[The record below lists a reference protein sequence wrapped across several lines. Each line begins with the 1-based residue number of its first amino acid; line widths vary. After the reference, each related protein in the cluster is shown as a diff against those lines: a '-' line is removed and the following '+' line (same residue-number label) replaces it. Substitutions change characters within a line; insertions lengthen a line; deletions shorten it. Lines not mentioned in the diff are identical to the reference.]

1 MIEDITVRYLESF
14 KDKRPK
20 EPILIEGLPGIGQVG
35 KLVAEYMIHLL
46 GAEKIGEIHS
56 IYFPPQVI
64 LEENGLARLARNELF
79 LYHTE
84 EKDIIF
90 LVGDHQSTS
99 NEGHYI
105 LADQYCEI
113 AEELNVKRIYTLGG
127 FGVGHLVNEPRVLGA
142 VNRAELREEI
152 EAAGVTF
159 NRDEPGGGIIG
170 AAGLMLG
177 LSAQRGIDAVCLM
190 GETSGYIVDPMAA
203 ASVLA
208 VLSKLTGVPVDPT
221 RLNDRAAEMEKVIES
236 MVEGGKGK
244 GRGTELYRVR
254 NRGSLALHRVISCIS
269 CVPEPDYFC
278 KNAIISSISGT
289 ECTG

>member
-1 MIEDITVRYLESF
+1 MY
-14 KDKRPK
+14 P
-20 EPILIEGLPGIGQVG
+20 
-35 KLVAEYMIHLL
+35 AETRDLL
-46 GAEKIGEIHS
+46 
-56 IYFPPQVI
+56 
-64 LEENGLARLARNELF
+64 
-79 LYHTE
+79 
-84 EKDIIF
+84 F

-113 AEELNVKRIYTLGG
+113 AEELHVSRIYTLGG

-142 VNRAELREEI
+142 INRAELRGEI

-208 VLSKLTGVPVDPT
+208 VLSKLAGVPVDPT
-221 RLNDRAAEMEKVIES
+221 KLNDRAAEMEKAIES
-236 MVEGGKGK
+236 MVDDGKSK
-244 GRGTELYRVR
+244 DEELNYI
-254 NRGSLALHRVISCIS
+254 G
-269 CVPEPDYFC
+269 
-278 KNAIISSISGT
+278 
-289 ECTG
+289 

>member
-1 MIEDITVRYLESF
+1 MIEDITVRYLENF
-14 KDKRPK
+14 KDKRPT

-35 KLVAEYMIHLL
+35 KLVAEYMIHQL
-46 GAEKIGEIHS
+46 GATRIGEIHS

-64 LEENGLARLARNELF
+64 LDESGLARLVRNELY
-79 LYHTE
+79 LYQNE
-84 EKDIIF
+84 GRDIIF

-113 AEELNVKRIYTLGG
+113 AEELHVQRIYTLGG

-142 VNRAELREEI
+142 VNRAGLRGEI

-159 NRDEPGGGIIG
+159 KRDEPGGGIVG

-177 LSAQRGIDAVCLM
+177 LSAQRNIDAVCLM
-190 GETSGYIVDPMAA
+190 GETSGYIADPMAA

-208 VLSKLTGVPVDPT
+208 VLSKLAGVQVDPT
-221 RLNDRAAEMEKVIES
+221 RLNDRAAEMEKAIES
-236 MVEGGKGK
+236 MVEDGKGK
-244 GRGTELYRVR
+244 DEELNYI
-254 NRGSLALHRVISCIS
+254 G
-269 CVPEPDYFC
+269 
-278 KNAIISSISGT
+278 
-289 ECTG
+289 

>member
-1 MIEDITVRYLESF
+1 MAGTAGWQNMIEDITVRYLESF
-14 KDKRPK
+14 KDKRPN

-35 KLVAEYMIHLL
+35 KLVAEYMIHQL

-64 LEENGLARLARNELF
+64 LDENGLARLARNELF

-84 EKDIIF
+84 TKDILF

-113 AEELNVKRIYTLGG
+113 AEELHVSRIYTLGG

-142 VNRAELREEI
+142 VNRAELRGEI
-152 EAAGVTF
+152 ESAGVTF

-177 LSAQRGIDAVCLM
+177 LSALRGIDAVCLM

-208 VLSKLTGVPVDPT
+208 VLSKLSGVPVDPT
-221 RLNDRAAEMEKVIES
+221 KLNDRAAEMEKAIES
-236 MVEGGKGK
+236 MVEDGKSK
-244 GRGTELYRVR
+244 DEELNYI
-254 NRGSLALHRVISCIS
+254 G
-269 CVPEPDYFC
+269 
-278 KNAIISSISGT
+278 
-289 ECTG
+289 

>member
-14 KDKRPK
+14 KDKRPID
-20 EPILIEGLPGIGQVG
+20 PILIEGLPGIGQVG
-35 KLVAEYMIHLL
+35 KLVAEYMIHVL

-56 IYFPPQVI
+56 IYLPPQVI
-64 LEENGLARLARNELF
+64 LEESGLARLARNELY
-79 LYHTE
+79 LYQS
-84 EKDIIF
+84 EKRDIVF

-99 NEGHYI
+99 NEGHY
-105 LADQYCEI
+105 LLSDCYCEI
-113 AEELNVKRIYTLGG
+113 AEDLKVKRIYTLGG

-142 VNRAELREEI
+142 VNRTELREEV

-170 AAGLMLG
+170 AAGLILG

-208 VLSKLTGVPVDPT
+208 VLSKLTGIGIDAT
-221 RLNDRAAEMEKVIES
+221 RLNDRAAEMEKVIET
-236 MVEGGKGK
+236 MVEDGKGK
-244 GRGTELYRVR
+244 DEELNYI
-254 NRGSLALHRVISCIS
+254 G
-269 CVPEPDYFC
+269 
-278 KNAIISSISGT
+278 
-289 ECTG
+289 

>member
-14 KDKRPK
+14 KDRRPVD
-20 EPILIEGLPGIGQVG
+20 PILIEGLPGIGQVG
-35 KLVAEYMIHLL
+35 KLVAEYMIHQL

-64 LEENGLARLARNELF
+64 LDENGLARLARNELF

-84 EKDIIF
+84 EKDLIF

-113 AEELNVKRIYTLGG
+113 AEELKVKRIYTLGG

-142 VNRAELREEI
+142 INRVELREEI

-159 NRDEPGGGIIG
+159 NRDEPGGGI
-170 AAGLMLG
+170 
-177 LSAQRGIDAVCLM
+177 M

-208 VLSKLTGVPVDPT
+208 VLSKLSGVPVDPT
-221 RLNDRAAEMEKVIES
+221 KLNDRAAEMEKVIES
-236 MVEGGKGK
+236 MVEGEKSK
-244 GRGTELYRVR
+244 DEELSYI
-254 NRGSLALHRVISCIS
+254 G
-269 CVPEPDYFC
+269 
-278 KNAIISSISGT
+278 
-289 ECTG
+289 

>member
-1 MIEDITVRYLESF
+1 MIEDITVRYLECF
-14 KDKRPK
+14 KDKRPVD
-20 EPILIEGLPGIGQVG
+20 PILIEGLPGIGQVG
-35 KLVAEYMIHLL
+35 KLVAEYMIHQL
-46 GAEKIGEIHS
+46 GAEKIGEIYS
-56 IYFPPQVI
+56 IYLPPQVI
-64 LEENGLARLARNELF
+64 LDENGLARLARNELF

-84 EKDIIF
+84 EKDLLF

-99 NEGHYI
+99 NEGHYL

-113 AEELNVKRIYTLGG
+113 AEELKVKRIYTLGG

-142 VNRAELREEI
+142 INRAELRGEI
-152 EAAGVTF
+152 EASGVTF
-159 NRDEPGGGIIG
+159 TRDEPGGGIIG

-236 MVEGGKGK
+236 MVEDGKSK
-244 GRGTELYRVR
+244 DEELSYI
-254 NRGSLALHRVISCIS
+254 G
-269 CVPEPDYFC
+269 
-278 KNAIISSISGT
+278 
-289 ECTG
+289 

>member
-14 KDKRPK
+14 KDKKPV

-35 KLVAEYMIHLL
+35 KLVAEYMIHVL

-79 LYHTE
+79 LYQAGG
-84 EKDIIF
+84 KDLIF

-99 NEGHYI
+99 NEGHY
-105 LADQYCEI
+105 LLSDCYCEI
-113 AEELNVKRIYTLGG
+113 AEELKVKRIYTLGG

-142 VNRAELREEI
+142 VNRTELREEV

-170 AAGLMLG
+170 AAGLILG
-177 LSAQRGIDAVCLM
+177 LSAQRSIDAICLM
-190 GETSGYIVDPMAA
+190 GETSGYLVDPMAA
-203 ASVLA
+203 ANVLA
-208 VLSKLTGVPVDPT
+208 MLSKLIDVPVDPT
-221 RLNDRAAEMEKVIES
+221 KLNDRAAEMEKAIES
-236 MVEGGKGK
+236 MVDDGKGK
-244 GRGTELYRVR
+244 DEELSYI
-254 NRGSLALHRVISCIS
+254 G
-269 CVPEPDYFC
+269 
-278 KNAIISSISGT
+278 
-289 ECTG
+289 

>member
-1 MIEDITVRYLESF
+1 MIEDITVCYLESF
-14 KDKRPK
+14 KDKRPA

-35 KLVAEYMIHLL
+35 KLVAEYMIHQL
-46 GAEKIGEIHS
+46 GATKIGEIQS

-64 LEENGLARLARNELF
+64 LDENGLARLVRNELY
-79 LYHTE
+79 LYQNE
-84 EKDIIF
+84 GRDIVF

-113 AEELNVKRIYTLGG
+113 AEELHVKRIYTLGG

-142 VNRAELREEI
+142 VNRAELRGEI

-159 NRDEPGGGIIG
+159 NRDEPGGGIVG

-177 LSAQRGIDAVCLM
+177 LSAQRHIDAVCLM

-208 VLSKLTGVPVDPT
+208 VLSKLAGVQVDPT
-221 RLNDRAAEMEKVIES
+221 RLNDRAAEMEKAIES
-236 MVEGGKGK
+236 MVEDGKGK
-244 GRGTELYRVR
+244 DEELNYI
-254 NRGSLALHRVISCIS
+254 G
-269 CVPEPDYFC
+269 
-278 KNAIISSISGT
+278 
-289 ECTG
+289 

>member
-1 MIEDITVRYLESF
+1 MIEDITVRYLEGF
-14 KDKRPK
+14 KDKRPVN
-20 EPILIEGLPGIGQVG
+20 PVLIEGLPGIGQVG
-35 KLVAEYMIHLL
+35 KLVAEYMIHQL
-46 GAEKIGEIHS
+46 GAGKIGEIHS

-64 LEENGLARLARNELF
+64 LDENGLARLARNELF

-84 EKDIIF
+84 EKDILF

-113 AEELNVKRIYTLGG
+113 AEELKVKRIYTLGG

-159 NRDEPGGGIIG
+159 TRDEPGGGIVG

-208 VLSKLTGVPVDPT
+208 VLSKLAGVPVDPT
-221 RLNDRAAEMEKVIES
+221 KLNDRAAEMEKVIET
-236 MVEGGKGK
+236 MVEDGKGK
-244 GRGTELYRVR
+244 DEELSYI
-254 NRGSLALHRVISCIS
+254 G
-269 CVPEPDYFC
+269 
-278 KNAIISSISGT
+278 
-289 ECTG
+289 

>member
-1 MIEDITVRYLESF
+1 MIEDITVRYLDCF
-14 KDKRPK
+14 KDKHPVD
-20 EPILIEGLPGIGQVG
+20 PILIEGLPGIGQVG
-35 KLVAEYMIHLL
+35 KLVAEYMIHQL

-56 IYFPPQVI
+56 IYLPPQVI
-64 LEENGLARLARNELF
+64 LDENGLARLARNELF

-84 EKDIIF
+84 EKDLIF

-113 AEELNVKRIYTLGG
+113 AEKLKVKRIYTLGG

-142 VNRAELREEI
+142 INRAELREEI
-152 EAAGVTF
+152 EASGVTF

-236 MVEGGKGK
+236 MVEDGKSK
-244 GRGTELYRVR
+244 DEELSYI
-254 NRGSLALHRVISCIS
+254 G
-269 CVPEPDYFC
+269 
-278 KNAIISSISGT
+278 
-289 ECTG
+289 